1 MTKARRSSFSMRFCN
16 TTTAAMLRRLAED
29 PAEGLFVYEYVRQ
42 DHDGKVLAT
51 LDNAG
56 INHVE
61 NMTEGG

>member
-1 MTKARRSSFSMRFCN
+1 MRFCN